1 MPLQVHHNII
11 ILKWLFIISILLSLI
26 QSVSSYPNP
35 VSNVDP
41 RFGHTATLINDTIYF
56 VGGRTNDNVFT
67 IDFISLN
74 ISLEFQIN
82 LPPWM
87 ELDSTGMP
95 RTIFHSAVS
104 GGLNNSKIVVFGG
117 TVDDPAS
124 AAMTSLT
131 IYDPSYPLWTPQ
143 IISSTPTRRH
153 SHSAVILS
161 NKIMLIY
168 GGEVT
173 PTTGNSFDV
182 DELWGFNSI
191 SLSGWQGFP
200 SLANYPGIRERH
212 TASVIGNKMI
222 ILGGSD
228 GKSSVPMS
236 NVYVFDSDTVDWS
249 LVTAIGQ
256 VPSPREAHS
265 AVVFGDVAV
274 LDTTNWNWVA
284 PPTNNTPTARFLH
297 TATIIGANMII
308 AFGRTTPGQG
318 TETIDNHIYCLNL
331 LTWTWV
337 DRYVPLSFPSGQ
349 PLIKLPSSTTR
360 TSATSNQTP
369 TSSNSSIRI
378 SYRIISFINI
388 NFLFRL
394 NDDNYGDGSN
404 QPDIEQSTQP
414 QNSIFVNRLL
424 GNTSDNNIK
433 PSDPEDR
440 RRSVKFSETN
450 TTIPVYTKGH
460 HPQGSVEVE
469 LGDTNDV
476 NGIDILG
483 LTVEDNKIHVQLQP
497 HDGAS
502 VVIREL
508 RVVNPDIIN
517 PDNTDQEDN

>member
-1 MPLQVHHNII
+1 MPLQVHHNFI

-67 IDFISLN
+67 ADFISLN

-104 GGLNNSKIVVFGG
+104 SGLNNSKIVVFGG

-131 IYDPSYPLWTPQ
+131 IYDPSSSLWTPQ

-153 SHSAVILS
+153 SHSAVIIP

-182 DELWGFNSI
+182 DELWGFNYI

-200 SLANYPGIRERH
+200 SLANYPGVRERH

-228 GKSSVPMS
+228 GKSSVSMS
-236 NVYVFDSDTVDWS
+236 NIYIFDSDTIDWS
-249 LVTAIGQ
+249 SVTAIGQ

-265 AVVFGDVAV
+265 AVASSNNSTVFGDVAV

-284 PPTNNTPTARFLH
+284 TPTNNTPTARFLH

-308 AFGRTTPGQG
+308 AFGRTTPGRG
-318 TETIDNHIYCLNL
+318 SGTIDNHIYCLNL
-331 LTWTWV
+331 LNWTWV
-337 DRYVPLSFPSGQ
+337 DRYVPLSFPPNQ
-349 PLIKLPSSTTR
+349 PLIKSPSSTTR
-360 TSATSNQTP
+360 TSSTSNQTP
-369 TSSNSSIRI
+369 TSSNSSISGAQMI
-378 SYRIISFINI
+378 MIPKELAIGLLVLLILLY
-388 NFLFRL
+388 
-394 NDDNYGDGSN
+394 
-404 QPDIEQSTQP
+404 IEQSTQP

-424 GNTSDNNIK
+424 GNTSDNDIK
-433 PSDPEDR
+433 PSDPDNGK

-469 LGDTNDV
+469 LGDTN
-476 NGIDILG
+476 
-483 LTVEDNKIHVQLQP
+483 E
-497 HDGAS
+497 
-502 VVIREL
+502 
-508 RVVNPDIIN
+508 
-517 PDNTDQEDN
+517 